1 MTDEAE
7 QAQREAMEANARI
20 AYARLLNDNPRPGDA
35 LLVLGHLAVEAGF
48 YQVPSLPQWIK
59 DTGSAAGYEI
69 SCAEQN
75 GRRALFAH
83 ITRFAGLGA
92 DELVRLERLARFG
105 SAGE

>member
-1 MTDEAE
+1 MVDEID
-7 QAQREAMEANARI
+7 QARREAIEANARI
-20 AYARLLNDNPRPGDA
+20 AYAHLFNDNPRRGDA

-48 YQVPSLPQWIK
+48 YQVPNLAQWIK

-75 GRRALFAH
+75 GRRSLFAH
-83 ITRFAGLGA
+83 ITRFAGLSA